1 MTKKIDE
8 YKLCFVKT
16 LDSDCAH
23 VLFFTPF
30 DARNITGDDWDN
42 APYEH
47 NASEPYYARLGT
59 YKDAH
64 NKKETTFVLEDIDKQ
79 LVKVVIYSDENV
91 ALISPCSY
99 AFNSEYSVDD
109 INNGAV
115 PWVGVEWYD
124 NGIRYEE
131 KIMAN
136 TTYKEVVEKLSNVVY
151 LPKEVEV
158 ENE

>member
-30 DARNITGDDWDN
+30 DARNITGDDWDD

-64 NKKETTFVLEDIDKQ
+64 NKKETAFVLEDIDKQ
-79 LVKVVIYSDENV
+79 LVKVVIYSDGNV
-91 ALISPCSY
+91 ALVSPCSY
-99 AFNSEYSVDD
+99 ALNSEYSVDD

-115 PWVGVEWYD
+115 PWVSVEWYD

-136 TTYKEVVEKLSNVVY
+136 TTYKEIVEKLTNVVY
-151 LPKEVEV
+151 LPKEAEV